1 MKRITTAVVSAAA
14 VVSIAAAPA
23 IAQESAANTE
33 TADTAVTAAAATPEK
48 NEAAETAAPA
58 ENKPKSEKKAPAS
71 EPAPATKSEADKDS
85 ATEKP
90 SATSAQTPA
99 TTADKDAKSEQ
110 KAPASEAESA
120 SGKNEARIVAS
131 VVANENG
138 SYTLETERGKLIVP
152 SAEQIKDLK
161 NLKFDDEG
169 LEVEDTKWDAERK
182 VTTVLF
188 NDGTSMDLPSQFPES
203 TPWQHFGEVV
213 EAYRSAELAVDTG
226 AEEKVEDD
234 AVEVGTPHDSE
245 AAKENAEKG
254 QGVNNPTAENTGS
267 ESGVT
272 VVRSALATTGA
283 KLWLIGVLAAVVIA
297 AIVGAVIARKKREE
311 KDEVEVV
318 EGDVPAQDNDGLGG
332 SHRV

>member
-14 VVSIAAAPA
+14 AVSIAAAPA
-23 IAQESAANTE
+23 IAQETASNTE
-33 TADTAVTAAAATPEK
+33 TAGTAVATAATTPEK
-48 NEAAETAAPA
+48 SKAAETAAPT
-58 ENKPKSEKKAPAS
+58 ESKPEQKAPAS
-71 EPAPATKSEADKDS
+71 ESAPASKSETDK
-85 ATEKP
+85 AGAAEKP
-90 SATSAQTPA
+90 SATSAQAPAATEGKDDKAGQKTPVSEPE
-99 TTADKDAKSEQ
+99 TVADKN
-110 KAPASEAESA
+110 ES
-120 SGKNEARIVAS
+120 RTVAS

-226 AEEKVEDD
+226 AEEKVENE
-234 AVEVGTPHDSE
+234 AVEVAAPHDGE

-254 QGVNNPTAENTGS
+254 QGVNNPTAENTEA

-318 EGDVPAQDNDGLGG
+318 EGDASVQDNDGLGG

>member
-33 TADTAVTAAAATPEK
+33 TAGTAVTAATPEK
-48 NEAAETAAPA
+48 NEAAETADPA

-71 EPAPATKSEADKDS
+71 ESAPATKTEADKDGV
-85 ATEKP
+85 AEKSP
-90 SATSAQTPA
+90 VTSAQNPA
-99 TTADKDAKSEQ
+99 ATADKDAKPGE

-120 SGKNEARIVAS
+120 SGKNEARTVAS

-283 KLWLIGVLAAVVIA
+283 KLWLIGILAAVVIA

>member
-33 TADTAVTAAAATPEK
+33 TAGTAVTAAAVTPEK

-58 ENKPKSEKKAPAS
+58 ENKPKSEKKASAS
-71 EPAPATKSEADKDS
+71 ESAPATKTEADKDGV
-85 ATEKP
+85 AEKSP
-90 SATSAQTPA
+90 VTSAQNPA
-99 TTADKDAKSEQ
+99 ATAGKGDKAEE
-110 KAPASEAESA
+110 KAPASETKSA
-120 SGKNEARIVAS
+120 SGKNEARTVAS

-226 AEEKVEDD
+226 AEEKVENE
-234 AVEVGTPHDSE
+234 AVEVAAPHDGE

-254 QGVNNPTAENTGS
+254 QGVNNPAAENVGT
-267 ESGVT
+267 ESGVST
-272 VVRSALATTGA
+272 ARGVLATTGA
-283 KLWLIGVLAAVVIA
+283 KLWLIGVLAAVVIV
-297 AIVGAVIARKKREE
+297 AIAGAVIARKKREE
-311 KDEVEVV
+311 KHEVEIV
-318 EGDVPAQDNDGLGG
+318 ENDTPVQDNDDLGG

>member
-23 IAQESAANTE
+23 IAQETASNTE
-33 TADTAVTAAAATPEK
+33 TAGTAVATAATTPEK
-48 NEAAETAAPA
+48 SKAAETAAPA
-58 ENKPKSEKKAPAS
+58 ESKPEKKAPAS
-71 EPAPATKSEADKDS
+71 ESAPAAKSETDK
-85 ATEKP
+85 AGAAEKP
-90 SATSAQTPA
+90 SATSAQAPAATEGKDDKAGQKTPVSEPETA
-99 TTADKDAKSEQ
+99 ADKN
-110 KAPASEAESA
+110 ES
-120 SGKNEARIVAS
+120 RTVAS

-138 SYTLETERGKLIVP
+138 SYTLVTERGKLIVP

-203 TPWQHFGEVV
+203 TPWQHFGEIV
-213 EAYRSAELAVDTG
+213 EAYRAAELAVDTG
-226 AEEKVEDD
+226 AEEKVEDG
-234 AVEVGTPHDSE
+234 AVEVGAPHDSE

-254 QGVNNPTAENTGS
+254 QGVNNPTAENTES

-318 EGDVPAQDNDGLGG
+318 EGDAPVQDNDGLGG

>member
-58 ENKPKSEKKAPAS
+58 NSKPEKKAPAS
-71 EPAPATKSEADKDS
+71 ESAPVTKTEADKDGV
-85 ATEKP
+85 AEKSP
-90 SATSAQTPA
+90 VTSAQNPA
-99 TTADKDAKSEQ
+99 AAADKDAKPGE
-110 KAPASEAESA
+110 KAPASETESA
-120 SGKNEARIVAS
+120 SGKNEARIVVS

-161 NLKFDDEG
+161 NLKFDNEG

-226 AEEKVEDD
+226 AEEKVEDG
-234 AVEVGTPHDSE
+234 AVEVDAPHDSE

-254 QGVNNPTAENTGS
+254 QGVNNPTAEKVGAENGASTAR
-267 ESGVT
+267 GV
-272 VVRSALATTGA
+272 LATTGA
-283 KLWLIGVLAAVVIA
+283 KLWLIGVLAAVVIV
-297 AIVGAVIARKKREE
+297 AIAGAVIARKKREE
-311 KDEVEVV
+311 KHEVEIV
-318 EGDVPAQDNDGLGG
+318 ENDTPVQDNDDLGG

>member
-33 TADTAVTAAAATPEK
+33 TAGTAVTAAANTPEK
-48 NEAAETAAPA
+48 NEASETAAPA
-58 ENKPKSEKKAPAS
+58 ESKPEQKAPAS
-71 EPAPATKSEADKDS
+71 ESAPATKPEADKDG

-90 SATSAQTPA
+90 SAVPTQAPA
-99 TTADKDAKSEQ
+99 ATAGKGDKAEE

-120 SGKNEARIVAS
+120 SGKNEARTVAS

-138 SYTLETERGKLIVP
+138 SYTLETDRGKLIVP

-161 NLKFDDEG
+161 NLKFDNEG

-226 AEEKVEDD
+226 AEEKVEDE
-234 AVEVGTPHDSE
+234 AVEVAAPHDSK

-254 QGVNNPTAENTGS
+254 QGVNNPTAENTEA

-318 EGDVPAQDNDGLGG
+318 ENDIPVQDNDDLGG